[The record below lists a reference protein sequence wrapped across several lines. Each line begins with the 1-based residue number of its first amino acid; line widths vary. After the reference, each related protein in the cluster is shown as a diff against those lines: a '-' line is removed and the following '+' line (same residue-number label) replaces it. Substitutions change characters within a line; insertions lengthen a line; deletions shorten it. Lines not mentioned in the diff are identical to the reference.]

1 MAKIESVLVTGG
13 AGFIGSAV
21 CRRLVGQGY
30 RVINLD
36 KLTYAADLNSL
47 REIQGSNRYSFHQA
61 DICDGSA
68 LLAIIEQE
76 NPNAIMH
83 LAAETHVD
91 RSIDGPGVF
100 VETNVVG
107 TVTLLNAALHYW
119 RGLEGERRDAF
130 RFHHVSTDEV
140 FGDLPLDE
148 GIFTEET
155 PYAPSSP

>member
-1 MAKIESVLVTGG
+1 MADIRTVLVTGG

-21 CRRLVGQGY
+21 CRHLAASGY

-36 KLTYAADLNSL
+36 KLTYAADLASL
-47 REIQGSNRYSFHQA
+47 RDLEGSPHYRFCQA
-61 DICDGSA
+61 DICDGA
-68 LLAIIEQE
+68 AVAAILAEE
-76 NPNAIMH
+76 KPEAIMH

-107 TVTLLNAALHYW
+107 TVTMLNAALAYW
-119 RGLEGERRDAF
+119 RGLGDAQRESF

-140 FGDLPLDE
+140 FGDLPLDS
-148 GIFTEET
+148 GI
-155 PYAPSSP
+155 SCSV